1 VRSSVRQ
8 VIAEAG
14 IRPADVAG
22 IAIAAQVDSVVPV
35 DASNAPLAPALVW
48 LDRRAVAEARLLEE
62 AIGATA
68 LREITGL
75 NPDAAHGGPKVAW
88 LAAHLPGPAD
98 GYLAPTSFIVAD
110 LSGERVV
117 DHANASSSLLYDIR
131 RRDWSPL
138 LLETLEIE
146 TLALGR
152 LAPAVDVAG
161 RLSDEAALDLG
172 LTTSCVV
179 AVGTGDEHA
188 ACVAAG
194 ALQPGIVADI
204 AGTAEPVASAASE
217 PLWDEAG
224 LVETHAHVPVD
235 RWLVENP
242 GFLAGGSVRW
252 LADAILGCEQ
262 ADVEALAAG
271 APPGS
276 DGVLFI
282 PALSG
287 STTPR
292 WDEGARG
299 VFSGLA
305 LNHDRRHLA
314 RAVLEGC
321 AFAVRDIVDR
331 LAELGLGSGTL
342 RVVGGGARNR
352 LALQIRADVTGR
364 RVEAP
369 REPEATGLGAALVTG
384 VAAGW
389 YRDLDE
395 AAAAT
400 RDPAPFVAEP
410 IPANAEVYAD
420 AYDRYRATFDAV
432 VSTFPR
438 SIAGS
443 PVPVA
448 PGSSR

>member
-1 VRSSVRQ
+1 
-8 VIAEAG
+8 
-14 IRPADVAG
+14 
-22 IAIAAQVDSVVPV
+22 
-35 DASNAPLAPALVW
+35 
-48 LDRRAVAEARLLEE
+48 
-62 AIGATA
+62 
-68 LREITGL
+68 
-75 NPDAAHGGPKVAW
+75 
-88 LAAHLPGPAD
+88 
-98 GYLAPTSFIVAD
+98 
-110 LSGERVV
+110 
-117 DHANASSSLLYDIR
+117 
-131 RRDWSPL
+131 
-138 LLETLEIE
+138 
-146 TLALGR
+146 
-152 LAPAVDVAG
+152 VAG
-161 RLSDEAALDLG
+161 RLSEEAAADLG
-172 LTTSCVV
+172 LTTACVV

-194 ALQPGIVADI
+194 ALQPGTVADI
-204 AGTAEPVASAASE
+204 AGTAEPVASAA
-217 PLWDEAG
+217 WDAVWDPAG

-252 LADAILGCEQ
+252 LSEQIIGCEQ
-262 ADVEALAAG
+262 AEIESLATG

-276 DGVLFI
+276 DGVLFV
-282 PALSG
+282 PALNG

-292 WDEGARG
+292 WDESARG

-331 LAELGLGSGTL
+331 LAELGLGSDTL

-352 LALQIRADVTGR
+352 LALQIRADVTGLP
-364 RVEAP
+364 VEAP
-369 REPEATGLGAALVTG
+369 RESEATALGAALVAG

-395 AAAAT
+395 AATLT

-410 IPANAEVYAD
+410 IPANVGLYAE

-432 VSTFPR
+432 ASPIPQPT
-438 SIAGS
+438 AGR
-443 PVPVA
+443 PVPVI
-448 PGSSR
+448 PGSGR